1 LRSQRPAIIGRDGA
15 TSRSARADYKLD
27 SKRAISGFAGVAD
40 HVYRLTLEDRP
51 ARSRDN
57 GIVPEQRDYPGM
69 TRSDAKRGN
78 DEMSEMLLFSALTVR
93 GVENRPA
100 DAALKLG
107 GDGPFRNVSPQFG
120 YWLGSRGRHGFG
132 A

>member
-1 LRSQRPAIIGRDGA
+1 
-15 TSRSARADYKLD
+15 
-27 SKRAISGFAGVAD
+27 
-40 HVYRLTLEDRP
+40 
-51 ARSRDN
+51 
-57 GIVPEQRDYPGM
+57 M

-107 GDGPFRNVSPQFG
+107 GDGPFRNVPPQFG
-120 YWLGSRGRHGFG
+120 DWLGTRGRRGFG
-132 A
+132 TQPSTRQNGLDDIRKAV